1 MESVKSLKTQ
11 IETLKQEIAQLKQ
24 DRSAVRIAHEKQADY
39 AETQVRFR
47 TVFES
52 SRLGN
57 KIISADLKII
67 QLNQALVSMLG
78 YHEKDD
84 IIGTRVLDYAP
95 VEFHAHW
102 LLLQENLWAKKIPYF
117 KLESCLRRKDGSIF
131 WCQVTSIL
139 FEDQKETLGYT
150 ILEDISVQH
159 QLKQERENIIS
170 IASHEL
176 KTPLTSLQA
185 SLQIMHRIIERET
198 LKSDKLM
205 KLSLNATQSVAR
217 LGALVNDLLDSTRI
231 SKGKLNLKISRFKIA
246 DLVANTCSDIQTE
259 GKYKLHYQGDPQLE
273 ISADQQKLDQVLVN
287 LVNNAIK
294 YAPESREII
303 IEAVELKDAV
313 KISVIDQGQGI
324 PKNKLSQLFDSY
336 YQVQTAESNT
346 RGLGLGLYISAEI
359 IKRHDGMIGVES
371 EIGKGSTFWFTI
383 PKR

>member
-1 MESVKSLKTQ
+1 M
-11 IETLKQEIAQLKQ
+11 KQ

-102 LLLQENLWAKKIPYF
+102 SLLQENLWAKKIPYF
-117 KLESCLRRKDGSIF
+117 TLETCLRRKDGSIF

-159 QLKQERENIIS
+159 QLKQERENFIS

-185 SLQIMHRIIERET
+185 SLQIMHRIIEREA
-198 LKSDKLM
+198 LISNKLI

-231 SKGKLNLKISRFKIA
+231 RKGKLNLNISRFKVA

-303 IEAVELKDAV
+303 IEAVELKDTV

-324 PKNKLSQLFDSY
+324 PENKLSQLFDSY

-383 PKR
+383 SKR